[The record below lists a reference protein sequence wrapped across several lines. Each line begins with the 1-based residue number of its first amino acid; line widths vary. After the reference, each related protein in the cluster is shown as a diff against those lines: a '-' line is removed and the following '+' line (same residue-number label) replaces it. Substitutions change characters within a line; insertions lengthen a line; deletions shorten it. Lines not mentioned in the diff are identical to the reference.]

1 MIYLPEYFMK
11 RERCNGRGV
20 NIVSKP
26 IVPLRLLQLEEVAEY
41 YIREPEYI
49 YLSGNSRIMCEI
61 IFQYIFYYPNREE
74 EAWSVYAD
82 GREAG
87 GMETVI
93 VRHVVWNKSNDI
105 QQIQKTAGQD
115 REKTAMLPDM
125 TAYTHCCNREEA
137 AYVAQAMLPVDKGL
151 SQGIT
156 LLDNHGS
163 RERWSDVEIQRRLR
177 WGTVRA
183 VWNNS
188 RRWSHEE
195 EGRKLV
201 SCLKRVLVSSR
212 FKTGQ
217 DIELDFMFP
226 IEAYVARIYP
236 HAENIELQ

>member
-1 MIYLPEYFMK
+1 MIYLPEYFMQ
-11 RERCNGRGV
+11 RERCNGRSV
-20 NIVSKP
+20 KLVSKP
-26 IVPLRLLQLEEVAEY
+26 IVPLRLLQLEGVAEY
-41 YIREPEYI
+41 YIREPEYM
-49 YLSGNSRIMCEI
+49 YLSGNSCMMCEI
-61 IFQYIFYYPNREE
+61 IFQWLFYYPNRKE

-82 GREAG
+82 GREPG
-87 GMETVI
+87 EMENVV
-93 VRHVVWNKSNDI
+93 VRHVVWNKRNDI
-105 QQIQKTAGQD
+105 RQIRETAGQN

-125 TAYTHCCNREEA
+125 TAYTHCCSREEA
-137 AYVAQAMLPVDKGL
+137 AYIAQALLPVDKSL

-163 RERWSDVEIQRRLR
+163 RGRWSDMEIQRRLR

-188 RRWSHEE
+188 RRWRHEE
-195 EGRKLV
+195 EGRQLV
-201 SCLKRVLVSSR
+201 SRLEKVLASSL

-226 IEAYVARIYP
+226 IEAYVAHIYP